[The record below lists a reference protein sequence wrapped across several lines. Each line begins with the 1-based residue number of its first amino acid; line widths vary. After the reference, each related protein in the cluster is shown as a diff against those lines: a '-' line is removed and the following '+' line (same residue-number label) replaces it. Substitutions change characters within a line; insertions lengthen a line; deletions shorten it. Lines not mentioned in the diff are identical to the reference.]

1 MLPLPFMP
9 IFRTHSKLKDLRIL
23 KNLKVLFFRI
33 KLCISQNV
41 HYFPLSFSNW
51 LITAVTTEI
60 CSVDK
65 WETSTVLFL
74 LMPRRNSI
82 ETLKIDESFANEF
95 KLGSRFLQQ
104 L

>member
-1 MLPLPFMP
+1 MP
-9 IFRTHSKLKDLRIL
+9 IFRTHSKLKDLRIF
-23 KNLKVLFFRI
+23 KNLKVLFFSHKI
-33 KLCISQNV
+33 V
-41 HYFPLSFSNW
+41 YFPKMYYLPLSFSNW

-74 LMPRRNSI
+74 LMPKRNSI

-95 KLGSRFLQQ
+95 KLGSRSMFS
-104 L
+104 